1 MPRPRHVFHQQPPPT
16 QKIAA
21 AKSGE
26 AKLCFSLAAL
36 RVWRAVSQQD
46 PDSRV
51 FRASETCNF
60 WQHEFVANHH
70 HSCATIFQTADGV
83 SQRPGYDGNPP
94 QRPVDRLSPAQH
106 LYTMASEAILTYLKT
121 STFPPDTSLPN
132 DALTTSDLS
141 TLLSSLRASQISA
154 RDSLREHTTT
164 TTPALKSWVTQAR
177 ELQTSIAN
185 ARIEAAAIVA
195 EAEAVQVLRAE
206 AEEKGRKVL
215 LLEREVGFTT
225 SLTSSLEE
233 IKGSWARIRRA
244 RDALTNGD
252 LETTLSEL
260 DGAEAGI
267 DGLEAVGVKR
277 VLGDA
282 IAELRAEFRDVVT
295 ERWDEAF
302 VIGEGEV
309 TVGVEGGKSEQL
321 LNFAKGCGVLDE
333 LTKKLANDLTKHI
346 LGPLILNHPAESECA
361 TSTMPLKCKITLH
374 PASAQGSNSQNL
386 FTSLTTV
393 LNFLHNSLP
402 KVLATSTARQLIP
415 ALTSRLSSTVL
426 SPALPLSTS
435 EILAFD
441 TLLSATDDLADK
453 LESFGWDGTQGL
465 REWISDVPTLW
476 VGRMREKVLGEVR
489 DAVFAGVGRQEV
501 VERVERRIVRAEEQ
515 PAATS
520 KDDDGNGQEDEW
532 ESAWEDKEDGETKPE
547 AEEVDED
554 ASAWE
559 LDDDDAHEEY
569 AAQEDDSE
577 DWGAWDDNASTSQTS
592 KPPSPTTTRKSPA
605 LPAAQT
611 APNGG
616 QEAQEI
622 ILRENLTV
630 TDVPSDLLQILQT
643 LLQTATDL
651 STTHSDSVLA
661 PAAPALYTLPTL
673 ALAIYRATAPTTY
686 AKSPVGN
693 MLIYNDTLH
702 LSSLL
707 QNWATERAAAALTSG
722 TTSGGG
728 RLRLDNDLLALE
740 SFGRKAYALEMES
753 QRTIL
758 RDLLD
763 GAQGFARCT
772 SPPFKGECVAAV
784 EGTVQRLRDVGELWR
799 GVLGRG
805 AWLQSLGGLLGTVVL
820 KIIAE
825 VEDLGD
831 IGEDESGQ
839 LHKLCG
845 KVVGLKDLFMS
856 GNEGSG
862 REGELSDGLA
872 NGGGEGEQDMT
883 SLYCPPWLKFQYLS
897 EILVS
902 SLADIRWMWKEG
914 ELKLEFGAEE
924 VMELVEALF
933 AESELRRAAV
943 REIRRG

>member
-1 MPRPRHVFHQQPPPT
+1 
-16 QKIAA
+16 
-21 AKSGE
+21 
-26 AKLCFSLAAL
+26 
-36 RVWRAVSQQD
+36 
-46 PDSRV
+46 
-51 FRASETCNF
+51 
-60 WQHEFVANHH
+60 
-70 HSCATIFQTADGV
+70 
-83 SQRPGYDGNPP
+83 
-94 QRPVDRLSPAQH
+94 
-106 LYTMASEAILTYLKT
+106 MASEAILTYLKT

-132 DALTTSDLS
+132 AALTTSDLS
-141 TLLSSLRASQISA
+141 TLLSSLRTSQISA
-154 RDSLREHTTT
+154 RDSLHEHTTT

-185 ARIEAAAIVA
+185 ARKEAAAIVA
-195 EAEAVQVLRAE
+195 EAEAVQILRAE
-206 AEEKGRKVL
+206 LEEKGRKVL

-267 DGLEAVGVKR
+267 GGLEAVGVRR

-282 IAELRAEFRDVVT
+282 IAELRAEVRDVVR
-295 ERWDEAF
+295 EWWHEAF

-321 LNFAKGCGVLDE
+321 LNLAEGCGVLDE
-333 LTKKLANDLTKHI
+333 LTKKLANDLMKHV

-361 TSTMPLKCKITLH
+361 ISTMPLECKITLH
-374 PASAQGSNSQNL
+374 PASAQESNSRNL
-386 FTSLTTV
+386 FTTLTT
-393 LNFLHNSLP
+393 LLTFLHESFPKSLAESIADH
-402 KVLATSTARQLIP
+402 LLP
-415 ALTSRLSSTVL
+415 ALTTQLTSTVL
-426 SPALPLSTS
+426 FPALPLSDP
-435 EILAFD
+435 EIPAFD
-441 TLLSATDDLADK
+441 ILLSATEDLADEI
-453 LESFGWDGTQGL
+453 ESFGWNGTQGL
-465 REWISDVPTLW
+465 REWGSDVPTLW

-501 VERVERRIVRAEEQ
+501 VERVERRIVRAE
-515 PAATS
+515 
-520 KDDDGNGQEDEW
+520 GNGGDIEKADGENELEDEW
-532 ESAWEDKEDGETKPE
+532 ESAWEDKVDGETKPE

-559 LDDDDAHEEY
+559 LDDDDANDEDTT
-569 AAQEDDSE
+569 QEDDNE

-592 KPPSPTTTRKSPA
+592 KPPSPTTTRKSPV

-622 ILRENLTV
+622 ILRESLTV
-630 TDVPSDLLQILQT
+630 TDVPSDLLKILQI

-651 STTHSDSVLA
+651 STTHSDSILG

-702 LSSLL
+702 FSSLL
-707 QNWATERAAAALTSG
+707 QDWATERAVQNSSSTA
-722 TTSGGG
+722 GGG
-728 RLRLDNDLLALE
+728 KLRLDNDLNALT
-740 SFGRKAYALEMES
+740 SFGRKAYSLEMES

-758 RDLLD
+758 HDLLD

-784 EGTVQRLRDVGELWR
+784 EGTVQRLRDVGKLWR

-805 AWLQSLGGLLGTVVL
+805 AWLQSLGALLGTVVL

-845 KVVGLKDLFMS
+845 MVVELRDLFMS

-883 SLYCPPWLKFQYLS
+883 SLYCPSWLKFQYLS

-924 VMELVEALF
+924 VVELVEALF